1 MTPVLVLRYAIA
13 SMGLLLLGQHVTVV
27 HGYGGKPRPPPP
39 SSSAASAGSLTVAK
53 NGGGCHRRAI
63 WQSGLVVMTALLPL
77 PSWALSPEEAA
88 SAYNTYAST
97 YDALDAGP
105 AASVLGIE
113 EARTS
118 LFSQASGNVLEI
130 GAGTGLNL
138 YRYNPSLVTSLTLLD
153 ISWGMLQQAQER
165 LQDDPLLQRQWKDIP
180 IQWVQADATT
190 ELVSTFGRAT
200 FDTVVDSFSLCV
212 MGEDGAKQCLDQL
225 RQVVKPQQASGKLLL
240 LENSRSTN
248 PLLAKYQDVT
258 ATTAALAGGKGCV
271 YNQDV
276 RAMLD
281 ATQGIVVEKEV
292 AFAAGLFRS
301 FECSVQSS

>member
-212 MGEDGAKQCLDQL
+212 MGKDGAKQCLDQL
-225 RQVVKPQQASGKLLL
+225 RQVVKPQPASGKLLL